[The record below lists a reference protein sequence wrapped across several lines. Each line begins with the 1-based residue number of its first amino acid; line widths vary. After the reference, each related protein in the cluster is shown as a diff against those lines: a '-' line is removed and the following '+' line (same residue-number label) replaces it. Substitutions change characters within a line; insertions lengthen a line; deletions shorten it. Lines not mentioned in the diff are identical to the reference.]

1 MAYRGPNF
9 ELCPSEDSENN
20 PGMLLI
26 EKKTSFIHHCKFRQ
40 TRGFFCNVLLHL
52 LKVLIAKRSSTS
64 HPQTFENVHN
74 HQGAKP

>member
-26 EKKTSFIHHCKFRQ
+26 EKKQ
-40 TRGFFCNVLLHL
+40 VLLII
-52 LKVLIAKRSSTS
+52 VNFDRQEASFAMYCYTC
-64 HPQTFENVHN
+64 
-74 HQGAKP
+74 